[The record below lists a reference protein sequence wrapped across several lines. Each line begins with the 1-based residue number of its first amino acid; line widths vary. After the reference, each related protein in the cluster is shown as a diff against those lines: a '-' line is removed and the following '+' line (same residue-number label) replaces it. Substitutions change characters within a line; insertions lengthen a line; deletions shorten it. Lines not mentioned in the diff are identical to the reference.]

1 MSAVPIELVGKL
13 AKATVDSA
21 CRGDEYLTVPPWFR
35 TTYFIKMLCPEP
47 VDWFNRWFSITE
59 PGIPQTEAI
68 SKKVIDLPGL
78 KDILWPDSV
87 RSPKIKSNR

>member
-13 AKATVDSA
+13 AKATVNSA

-87 RSPKIKSNR
+87 RSPKIKSN